1 MVDSLL
7 ELLPLRLELIIDWF
21 KDILVGLMY
30 QGKYRLMLILLFLQ
44 DTKVEIFYDLN
55 LLLYLY

>member
-44 DTKVEIFYDLN
+44 DTKMEIFYDLN
-55 LLLYLY
+55 LLLYL